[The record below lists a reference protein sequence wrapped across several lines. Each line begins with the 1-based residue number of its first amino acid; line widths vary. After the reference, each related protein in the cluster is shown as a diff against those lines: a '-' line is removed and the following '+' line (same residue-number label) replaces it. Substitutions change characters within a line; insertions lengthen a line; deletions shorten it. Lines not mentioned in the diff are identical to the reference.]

1 MIETENGETHRA
13 RLLINQP
20 PTAKSVAEVSNLA
33 GALALLL
40 SNNL

>member
-13 RLLINQP
+13 RLLIN
-20 PTAKSVAEVSNLA
+20 PTAKLVGEVSNLA

-40 SNNL
+40 NNNL